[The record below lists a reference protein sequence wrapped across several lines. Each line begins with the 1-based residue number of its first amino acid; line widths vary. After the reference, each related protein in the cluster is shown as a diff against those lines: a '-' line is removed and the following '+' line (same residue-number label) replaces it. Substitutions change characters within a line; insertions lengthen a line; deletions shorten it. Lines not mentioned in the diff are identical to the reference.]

1 MTPQRQINIPRL
13 VNNNWIVVTQTT
25 PPEHEGQL
33 LDPTTRQF
41 DSPPPSA
48 GGPPE
53 YMLPIGWH
61 AQVRRMDWNR
71 LRPVR
76 TRMSEEIL
84 GNVRRELFPEKSP
97 TVKEHLKNLQEIIFD
112 EGKVK
117 NKIDEGTY
125 IDIMNLMKK
134 INDEL

>member
-1 MTPQRQINIPRL
+1 
-13 VNNNWIVVTQTT
+13 
-25 PPEHEGQL
+25 
-33 LDPTTRQF
+33 
-41 DSPPPSA
+41 
-48 GGPPE
+48 PPE

-71 LRPVR
+71 LRSVR
-76 TRMSEEIL
+76 TRTSEEIL
-84 GNVRRELFPEKSP
+84 GNVRRELFPEKSS